1 MLSTARMGSLE
12 CLNCCVGDV
21 ERSVIG
27 KLVLALVIIS
37 LSLVG
42 HLRVVLS
49 CKQIVGISINMSVNC
64 ITVYNCTMPL

>member
-42 HLRVVLS
+42 HLRVVLI
-49 CKQIVGISINMSVNC
+49 K
-64 ITVYNCTMPL
+64 L